1 MMRANMNKY
10 SLLKNIEK
18 SKQGFTLVE
27 LAIVL
32 VIIGLLLATF
42 LTPLTAQMAIRNNS
56 ETRADLNEIRE
67 ALVGY
72 ALSHSAADGRP
83 FLPCPDTDADGIENR
98 LGALCANVRGRLPFS
113 DLGLD
118 GIDSWGNQFT
128 YQVTQTFANSATGF
142 ILASAGD
149 ITVLNSAGGN
159 AIAISIPA
167 IVVSLGENGAVMP
180 AVGADQLENTN
191 LDNFYVN
198 KDFAENAVNPY
209 DDLVTWVSANIL
221 MNRMVRA
228 GRLP

>member
-1 MMRANMNKY
+1 
-10 SLLKNIEK
+10 
-18 SKQGFTLVE
+18 
-27 LAIVL
+27 
-32 VIIGLLLATF
+32 
-42 LTPLTAQMAIRNNS
+42 
-56 ETRADLNEIRE
+56 
-67 ALVGY
+67 
-72 ALSHSAADGRP
+72 
-83 FLPCPDTDADGIENR
+83 
-98 LGALCANVRGRLPFS
+98 
-113 DLGLD
+113 
-118 GIDSWGNQFT
+118 
-128 YQVTQTFANSATGF
+128 
-142 ILASAGD
+142 LASAGD

>member
-72 ALSHSAADGRP
+72 ALSHSALDGRP
-83 FLPCPDTDADGIENR
+83 FLPCPDTDGDGIENR
-98 LGALCANVRGRLPFS
+98 VGAFCANVRGRLPFS
-113 DLGLD
+113 DLGLV

-142 ILASAGD
+142 ILASSGD

-159 AIAISIPA
+159 AIATSIPA
-167 IVVSLGENGAVMP
+167 IVVSFGENGAVVP

-191 LDNFYVN
+191 PDNFYVN
-198 KDFAENAVNPY
+198 KDFAENAMNPY